1 MIPVKLLYPK
11 TKLLNFTKQPKALG
25 KIPIKRTS
33 IHAKT
38 LGNYYNHEL
47 PFNLVS
53 DIPK

>member
-38 LGNYYNHEL
+38 LRNHYNHEL
-47 PFNLVS
+47 PRKLVS
-53 DIPK
+53 YILK